1 MEAKTQEKQQTSA
14 VSQSES
20 PTTSKQDASPSSQV
34 TQQPKKEGQDLQ
46 TLLDQQL
53 STFESFFDR
62 LNDSSFSQL
71 DPLLSNDP
79 LFSWQIR
86 PLSLYPDVF
95 TKSGLE
101 YEKGEIGN
109 VFRQM
114 KEKLLKDVQD
124 VEKSITQSENK
135 LAVRMNQK
143 GKDADNNDFEHSSAM
158 FLGFES
164 GTDKIVKGVQFF
176 DSTTT
181 RAQAER
187 TGTKI

>member
-1 MEAKTQEKQQTSA
+1 MDLATSGRTRKKGEGFKKGSGDSFLFFSLLSTSLSPILPLSLTEKMEAKTQEKQQTSA

-114 KEKLLKDVQD
+114 KEKLLKDVQ
-124 VEKSITQSENK
+124 VSLPRPGS
-135 LAVRMNQK
+135 VRSTMTDPPMN
-143 GKDADNNDFEHSSAM
+143 DD
-158 FLGFES
+158 
-164 GTDKIVKGVQFF
+164 
-176 DSTTT
+176 
-181 RAQAER
+181 
-187 TGTKI
+187 